1 MRLASFC
8 FPDQWQ
14 MAPKVPKVPKVPN
27 VPKVVRFASTE
38 PSVREYA
45 TDTLH
50 DRILT
55 LKHAERGMLHLF
67 TQTVDEIVE
76 TVLEHDE
83 AYQAARSST
92 KTKKA
97 ERATENYKIMR
108 RKEVIGRYVWNDG
121 ATDSDSDSEDSEDD
135 SIWTLLGALGLY
147 GSYTVKD
154 VLLEVIEAIESHELE
169 EELYLVA
176 MFVLRAGFESFIAQG
191 HCATK
196 CHTVL
201 NKGKLRPVPKEEP
214 DQKTLQDA
222 CVKSHDRI
230 EKALGI
236 KDIQAFDKLLRVA
249 SGNKCSL
256 FQ

>member
-1 MRLASFC
+1 
-8 FPDQWQ
+8 
-14 MAPKVPKVPKVPN
+14 MAPKVPKVPN

-67 TQTVDEIVE
+67 TQTVDEIVK

-108 RKEVIGRYVWNDG
+108 RKEVIGRYVWTEDSDSVSE
-121 ATDSDSDSEDSEDD
+121 DSDSDSEND
-135 SIWTLLGALGLY
+135 SIWTLLGALGPY

-154 VLLEVIEAIESHELE
+154 ILLEVIEAIEARELE

-176 MFVLRAGFESFIAQG
+176 MFVLRAGLESFIAQG

-196 CHTVL
+196 CHPVL
-201 NKGKLRPVPKEEP
+201 KKGKPRSVPNEEP

-236 KDIQAFDKLLRVA
+236 KDIQAFDKLLRAA

-256 FQ
+256 FR

>member
-1 MRLASFC
+1 
-8 FPDQWQ
+8 
-14 MAPKVPKVPKVPN
+14 MAPKA
-27 VPKVVRFASTE
+27 VRFASPGPT
-38 PSVREYA
+38 VREYA

-83 AYQAARSST
+83 AYQVARSST

-108 RKEVIGRYVWNDG
+108 RKEVIGRYVW
-121 ATDSDSDSEDSEDD
+121 TEDSDSEDDSEDD

-154 VLLEVIEAIESHELE
+154 ILLEVIEAIESHELQ

-176 MFVLRAGFESFIAQG
+176 MFVLRAGLESFIAQG

-196 CHTVL
+196 CHAVL
-201 NKGKLRPVPKEEP
+201 NKGKLTEEEP

-236 KDIQAFDKLLRVA
+236 KDIQAFDKLLRAA

-256 FQ
+256 LK

>member
-1 MRLASFC
+1 
-8 FPDQWQ
+8 
-14 MAPKVPKVPKVPN
+14 MAPKA
-27 VPKVVRFASTE
+27 VRFASPGPT
-38 PSVREYA
+38 VREYA

-83 AYQAARSST
+83 AYQVARSST

-108 RKEVIGRYVWNDG
+108 RKEVIGRYVW
-121 ATDSDSDSEDSEDD
+121 TEDSDSDSEDSDSEDSDSDD
-135 SIWTLLGALGLY
+135 SIWTLLGALGPY

-154 VLLEVIEAIESHELE
+154 ILLEVIEAIESHELE

-176 MFVLRAGFESFIAQG
+176 MFVLRAGLESFIAQG

-196 CHTVL
+196 CHMVL
-201 NKGKLRPVPKEEP
+201 KKGKLTKEEP
-214 DQKTLQDA
+214 DQKTLQEA

-236 KDIQAFDKLLRVA
+236 KDIQAFDKLLRAA

-256 FQ
+256 LK

>member
-1 MRLASFC
+1 
-8 FPDQWQ
+8 
-14 MAPKVPKVPKVPN
+14 MAPKA
-27 VPKVVRFASTE
+27 VRFASPGPT
-38 PSVREYA
+38 VREYA

-67 TQTVDEIVE
+67 TQTVDEIVK

-83 AYQAARSST
+83 AYQVARSST

-108 RKEVIGRYVWNDG
+108 RKEVIGRYVW
-121 ATDSDSDSEDSEDD
+121 TEDSDSDSEDD
-135 SIWTLLGALGLY
+135 SIWTLLGALGPY
-147 GSYTVKD
+147 GSYAVKD
-154 VLLEVIEAIESHELE
+154 ILLEVIEAIESHELQ

-176 MFVLRAGFESFIAQG
+176 MFALRAGLESFIAQG

-201 NKGKLRPVPKEEP
+201 KKGKLRPVSKEEP
-214 DQKTLQDA
+214 DQKTLQNA

-236 KDIQAFDKLLRVA
+236 KDIQAFDKLLRAA

-256 FQ
+256 LK